1 MRRRLSIAELI
12 RQDVLDLDPEPP
24 RPVCRIAPRL
34 LILACSA
41 AKEGDGLAARDRY
54 QGPLWQTLRV
64 ADPDGVRTFVC
75 YLSARFGLG
84 DARDLLPNYDRV
96 LTEAD
101 ANRMVSGATW
111 ACYPELPQSSRMTM
125 AAKLRAATRDGPQRS
140 PSGVL
145 TLLERELGQPFRDVA
160 ICGGHRYVRVA
171 CSWLPDF
178 RVMRQVATDASVTVI
193 NAPIGIM
200 RARLRAWLAQER

>member
-1 MRRRLSIAELI
+1 M
-12 RQDVLDLDPEPP
+12 
-24 RPVCRIAPRL
+24 
-34 LILACSA
+34 
-41 AKEGDGLAARDRY
+41 
-54 QGPLWQTLRV
+54 
-64 ADPDGVRTFVC
+64 
-75 YLSARFGLG
+75 
-84 DARDLLPNYDRV
+84 
-96 LTEAD
+96 
-101 ANRMVSGATW
+101 
-111 ACYPELPQSSRMTM
+111 
-125 AAKLRAATRDGPQRS
+125 
-140 PSGVL
+140 L